1 MIMTNLSGAFR
12 DDNFRE
18 REKEA
23 LDECDTFERKPDGSM
38 GAVSGKKDD
47 RVVATAGSFWLA
59 TKYVNL
65 GPPILVPYIS
75 DAERSRPINKRKILG
90 EATI

>member
-23 LDECDTFERKPDGSM
+23 LDECDTFERKSDGSM
-38 GAVSGKKDD
+38 GAVSGKHDD

-59 TKYVNL
+59 TKYVSL
-65 GPPILVPYIS
+65 GPPILVPYIPET
-75 DAERSRPINKRKILG
+75 ERGKLLKKRQVLG
-90 EATI
+90 EASM